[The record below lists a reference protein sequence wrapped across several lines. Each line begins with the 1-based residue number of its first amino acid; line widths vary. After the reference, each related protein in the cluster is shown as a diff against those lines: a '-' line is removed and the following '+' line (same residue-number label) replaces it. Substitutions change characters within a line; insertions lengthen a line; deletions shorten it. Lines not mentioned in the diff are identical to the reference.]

1 MRLSS
6 ILLSCMATTS
16 TVLAVNK
23 IDLNLNHGGLFAIQL
38 NTTYP
43 VYSNISKECQTELEN
58 NELFEKCVF
67 EESMDTLKENC
78 ETIYSDECTKFYND
92 FMSLFPSCKN
102 EKTINDLSKSVK
114 SQQEYTKYFCTLNG
128 DGNTCPNAIQYMNIH
143 GYKLSTAFKDC
154 PYKSCVDNLILM
166 MEDDK
171 KYGELRASLFT
182 KDYKMN
188 QEGRDEFINA
198 YINYLKSP
206 ECTSITKDDSARAK
220 FIFDDGS
227 KKKNE
232 DSKSDKK
239 NEETKSG
246 AEPVK
251 KFTSILLSLVLLYVI
266 F

>member
-171 KYGELRASLFT
+171 KYGELRNSLYSNE
-182 KDYKMN
+182 KLNKK
-188 QEGRDEFINA
+188 ERDFFVDTLID
-198 YINYLKSP
+198 YLKSP
-206 ECTSITKDDSARAK
+206 ECALMTKNDITSAK

-227 KKKNE
+227 
-232 DSKSDKK
+232 
-239 NEETKSG
+239 KSG

-251 KFTSILLSLVLLYVI
+251 KFTSILLSFVLLYVI